1 MQSDANLV
9 THACHVSAH
18 EADIVLRD
26 GSTLHVRPVRPDDEP
41 ALRTLF
47 GGLSDESRWFR
58 FFGGGSEHFIAE
70 AARHFASSDNGTFS
84 LVATAGS
91 AGDIVGQALYVP
103 TRADHAEV
111 AFAVADAYQGRG
123 LGTIF
128 LLHLAETAAAN
139 RIRIFDA
146 EVLASNHRMIELV
159 RESGFP
165 VEVRAEPGQ
174 VRLTFPTSLTPEAL
188 ARFDARERSAAAN
201 ALKLFFAPRSIA
213 VIGASRQRAT
223 VSGEVFHNLLASGFP
238 GPVYPVNR
246 STAVVQSVTAY
257 PTIDSVP
264 GPVDLAVI
272 AVPAEHVLAAAE
284 QCAAKGVRALVVLSA
299 GFGEVGEA
307 GRRRQTDLLR
317 ICRAAGM
324 RLIGPNC
331 MGLLNTD
338 PAGPLN
344 ATFAPGMP
352 PEGRIGFLSQSGALG
367 LAVIDRASALGLG
380 LSTFVSVGNKADI
393 SANDL
398 LQYWHAD
405 PRTDVILL
413 YLESFGNPRKFSRI
427 ARGVGRTKPIVAVKS
442 GRSRAGSRAAGS
454 HTGALVVSSDVSV
467 EALFRQCGVIR
478 TDTLSELF
486 DVATLLAHQPVPKG
500 RRVGI
505 ITNAGGPAILC
516 ADACEAEGLDVPEL
530 SAASQQALR
539 TVLPP
544 QASVTNPVDMIAS
557 ATAEHYRRTIEIVAR
572 DPNVDALVVIY
583 IPPVVTRPE
592 DVARAI
598 VAGAVAAKRK
608 WPDKPLLTVFMS
620 AAGVPDALRA
630 PEVGI
635 PSYPFPE
642 NAAIALA
649 RAVRYG
655 AWRRRPEG
663 TRPAFADIRRDEAAA
678 LVARALG
685 RGEGWLAADEVS
697 ALLACYG
704 VPMVETRSVADV
716 AQAEA
721 AAREMGRP
729 VALKAIAPGL
739 VHKTEAG
746 GVRLGLADAAAVRLA
761 ADAMAAR
768 LRAAGHEPTGFIVQ
782 RMVPGGVEML
792 VGIAEDPQFGSL
804 VVCGAGG
811 TLVELLRD
819 VAIRLT
825 PLTVEDASEMVRSLK
840 SYPLLTGFRGGP
852 RCDVAAVEDIVLRVG
867 TLADD
872 LPAVAELDLNPVI
885 ATERGALVVDAR
897 VRVKRPAPG
906 PLPGARG

>member
-1 MQSDANLV
+1 V
-9 THACHVSAH
+9 TVQATEPSAR

-41 ALRTLF
+41 ALRAF
-47 GGLSDESRWFR
+47 FRGLSDESRWFR
-58 FFGGGSEHFIAE
+58 FFGGGGEHFIAE
-70 AARHFASSDNGTFS
+70 AARHSAVPDNGTFS
-84 LVATAGS
+84 LIATAGS

-103 TRADHAEV
+103 TRGDHAEI
-111 AFAVADAYQGRG
+111 ALAVADTYQGRG

-128 LLHLAETAAAN
+128 LGHLAEAAAAN

-146 EVLASNHRMIELV
+146 EVLASNHRMLALV

-165 VEVRAEPGQ
+165 VEVHPEPGQ

-188 ARFDARERSAAAN
+188 ARFEARDESAAAN

-213 VIGASRQRAT
+213 VIGASRRRGT
-223 VSGEVFHNLLASGFP
+223 VAGEVFHNLLSSGFP

-246 STAVVQSVTAY
+246 AATVVQSVTAH
-257 PTIDSVP
+257 PTIESVP

-272 AVPAEHVLAAAE
+272 AVPADDVLTAAE
-284 QCAAKGVRALVVLSA
+284 QCARKGVRALVVLSA
-299 GFGEVGEA
+299 GFGEVGDA
-307 GRRRQTDLLR
+307 GRRRQAELLR

-367 LAVIDRASALGLG
+367 LAVIDRASELGLG

-393 SANDL
+393 SGNDL
-398 LQYWHAD
+398 LQYWHTD

-413 YLESFGNPRKFSRI
+413 YLESFGNPRRFSRI
-427 ARGVGRTKPIVAVKS
+427 ARVVGRTKPIVAVKS

-454 HTGALVVSSDVSV
+454 HTGALVASSDVSV

-478 TDTLSELF
+478 TDTLAGLF
-486 DVATLLAHQPVPKG
+486 DVASLLAHQPVPKG

-505 ITNAGGPAILC
+505 VTNAGGPAILC
-516 ADACEAEGLDVPEL
+516 ADACEAEELEVPEL
-530 SAASQQALR
+530 SPASQKLLRAL
-539 TVLPP
+539 LSP
-544 QASVTNPVDMIAS
+544 QASVTNPVDMIAA
-557 ATAEHYRRTIEIVAR
+557 ATADQYERTIDIVAS
-572 DPNVDALVVIY
+572 DPNVDAVVVIY

-598 VAGAVAAKRK
+598 VAGALAAKRK
-608 WPDKPLLTVFMS
+608 RPDKPVLTVFMS

-649 RAVRYG
+649 RAAWYG
-655 AWRRRPEG
+655 EWRRRPEG
-663 TRPAFADIRRDEAAA
+663 TRPEFVDIRRDEAAA

-685 RGEGWLAADEVS
+685 RGEGWLPADEVS

-704 VPMVETRSVADV
+704 VPMVETRTVPDV
-716 AQAEA
+716 EQAVA
-721 AAREMGRP
+721 AAREIGAS

-746 GVRLGLADAAAVRLA
+746 AVRLGLADADAVRNA
-761 ADAMAAR
+761 AEAMAGR
-768 LRAAGHEPTGFIVQ
+768 LRGAGHEPTGFIVQ
-782 RMVPGGVEML
+782 RMVPSGVEML
-792 VGIAEDPQFGSL
+792 VGIADDPQFGSL

-811 TLVELLRD
+811 TLVELLKD

-840 SYPLLTGFRGGP
+840 SYPLLTGFRGAP
-852 RCDVAAVEDIVLRVG
+852 PYDAAAVENVVLRVAM
-867 TLADD
+867 LADD

-885 ATERGALVVDAR
+885 VAERGAVVVDAR
-897 VRVKRPAPG
+897 VRVKQPLPG
-906 PLPGARG
+906 PLPGARD